1 MIGIAVIGLG
11 AARMDGSNPR
21 VSYLDGT
28 EDVLQDAA
36 GTGTGTGWM
45 AFSHEPHKVVISD
58 FPDAL
63 LPNHKNVHAQ
73 TPERKPTSFRSQ
85 KMRGNSRT
93 TLLRLPAAIGSEWNE
108 KTHKQ

>member
-58 FPDAL
+58 FPDAIEQNRDPAIPGEEAL
-63 LPNHKNVHAQ
+63 ATQRVID
-73 TPERKPTSFRSQ
+73 EIIRK
-85 KMRGNSRT
+85 GV
-93 TLLRLPAAIGSEWNE
+93 
-108 KTHKQ
+108 